1 MEKETKE
8 KQLVKFTDILAQVS
22 KSGRALN
29 DHRKRTFDWYQSKAK
44 QIRSIARNIDPNLV
58 DPKTLMTAKPENIVK
73 KSTLAEKMIGK
84 MIMYYYDPK
93 HKKTLP
99 YYDIFPLVFPIKL
112 YKDGF
117 LGINLH
123 YINPFQRAVLFG
135 NLMYQLFDKD
145 EKDHLKISYQI
156 LKSAS
161 RLKLFKPCIKRYLYS
176 HVRSRFVIVDPKEW
190 NVAVMLPSARFQKAS
205 EQKVWQDSLEKI
217 KRG

>member
-99 YYDIFPLVFPIKL
+99 YYDIF
-112 YKDGF
+112 
-117 LGINLH
+117 
-123 YINPFQRAVLFG
+123 
-135 NLMYQLFDKD
+135 
-145 EKDHLKISYQI
+145 S
-156 LKSAS
+156 
-161 RLKLFKPCIKRYLYS
+161 
-176 HVRSRFVIVDPKEW
+176 
-190 NVAVMLPSARFQKAS
+190 
-205 EQKVWQDSLEKI
+205 
-217 KRG
+217 